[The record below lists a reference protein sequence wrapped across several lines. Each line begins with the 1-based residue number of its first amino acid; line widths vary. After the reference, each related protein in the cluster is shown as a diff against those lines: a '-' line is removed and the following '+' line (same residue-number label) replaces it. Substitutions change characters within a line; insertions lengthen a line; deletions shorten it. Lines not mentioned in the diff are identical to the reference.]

1 MAFKFYE
8 EVFFPWGMDRMLN
21 KPHLAEIRKR
31 VLSRARGKI
40 LEIGLGTGLNLPHYP
55 ESVRQITTIDS
66 NPGMRK
72 RVTKRIAAS
81 VIDVDFQVLNGE
93 TLPFDNVAFDTVTCT
108 WTLCSIAGVD
118 KALAQMWRVLK
129 PGGEFLFVEHGLSD
143 EPRIQ
148 KWQRRLN
155 GLQMAF
161 ACGCR
166 LDRNMRE
173 IVEAAGFEMVELK
186 EYYTGKDPKTHGYMY
201 EGVARRP
208 SE

>member
-8 EVFFPWGMDRMLN
+8 EVLFPWGMDRMMD

-31 VLSRARGKI
+31 VLSRARGRV
-40 LEIGLGTGLNLPHYP
+40 LEIGLGAGLNLPHYP
-55 ESVRQITTIDS
+55 DSVRQITTIDS

-72 RVTKRIAAS
+72 RVAKRIEAS
-81 VIDVDFQVLNGE
+81 GMDIDFQVLNGE
-93 TLPFDNVAFDTVTCT
+93 TLPFDDESFDTVTCT
-108 WTLCSIAGVD
+108 WTLCSIVGVG
-118 KALAQMWRVLK
+118 KALGQIRRVLK

-143 EPRIQ
+143 EPKIQ

-173 IVEAAGFEMVELK
+173 IVGAADFEMIELK
-186 EYYTGKDPKTHGYMY
+186 EYYTEKDPKTHGYMY
-201 EGVARRP
+201 EGVARKA
-208 SE
+208 